1 VRLLLVEDDIVLGD
15 GLQAGLMQQGY
26 AVDWM
31 ANGTTAYQA
40 LRSHQYEIVVM
51 DLGLPG
57 KSGLEILKSMRK
69 RKDHTPV
76 LILTA
81 RDMVYDR
88 ITGLDSG
95 ADDYVTKPFDLN
107 EICARLRALERRFHG
122 RSEPLIEHQDVVL
135 DPAANTLT
143 YQGQPVQL
151 TGREYNLLKFLME
164 NRGRVVSRSQ
174 IEETLYTW
182 NEEVE
187 SNAVEVHIHHL
198 RQKLYPELIRTVRSV
213 GYVIDQRT

>member
-1 VRLLLVEDDIVLGD
+1 MRLLLVEDDIVLGD